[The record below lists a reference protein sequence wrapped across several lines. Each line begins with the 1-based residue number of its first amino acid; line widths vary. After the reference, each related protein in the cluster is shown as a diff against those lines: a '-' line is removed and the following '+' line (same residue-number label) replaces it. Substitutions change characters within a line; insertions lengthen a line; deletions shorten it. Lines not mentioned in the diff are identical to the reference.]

1 MQDDNKMV
9 AMLLAGGQGSRL
21 KLLTKNVAKP
31 AVPFGGKFRIID
43 FALSNVTNSGI
54 SDIAI
59 LTQYKPFE
67 LNSHLGIG
75 SPWDFDKGGSGGL
88 KILSPF
94 ASEKGGRW
102 FTGTANAIYENID
115 TIDLINPKYLLIL
128 SGDHIYKM
136 NYNKMLKFHQQND
149 AACTIAAIEV
159 PMDQASRFGIL
170 NTGENNKIVEF
181 EEKPKHPKNNMASM
195 GIYIFNWRELRQY
208 LIEDE
213 KDENSKHDFGKNI
226 VPKMLN
232 DGKKLFAYKFF
243 GYWKDVG
250 TVRSYWEANLDL
262 LDPENTLDLYDRS
275 WRIYTNNLNLP
286 PQYIAKGA
294 KVDNAFINEGCVI
307 EGEVNNSVLFSN
319 VRIEKGA
326 TVNNSVLH
334 SNTVVKKGAQINN
347 SVVME
352 NVVIAEN
359 RKIGEKGDN
368 HVYLI
373 SENEML
379 VE

>member
-1 MQDDNKMV
+1 MQDDNRIV

-54 SDIAI
+54 NDIAI

-115 TIDLINPKYLLIL
+115 TIDLMDPKYLLIL

-170 NTGENNKIVEF
+170 NTGENNKIIEF
-181 EEKPKHPKNNMASM
+181 EEKPEHPKNNMASM
-195 GIYIFNWRELRQY
+195 GIYIFNWQELRKY

-213 KDENSKHDFGKNI
+213 KDKNSEHDFGKNI

-232 DGKKLFAYKFF
+232 DGKKLFAYKFS

-262 LDPENTLDLYDRS
+262 LDPKNTLDLYDRS

-286 PQYIAKGA
+286 PQYIANGA
-294 KVDNAFINEGCVI
+294 KVDNALINEGCVV

-326 TVNNSVLH
+326 IVNNSVLH
-334 SNTVVKKGAQINN
+334 SNTVVKKGAMVNN
-347 SVVME
+347 AVVME
-352 NVVIAEN
+352 DVVIEEN
-359 RKIGEKGDN
+359 QKIGTPDDKN
-368 HVYLI
+368 VYLV